1 MAHPGASVRQIH
13 TAGSGAPRDTGKQMF
28 PIDVKELSPRNHDLR
43 ARRLCRLKRLVER
56 HDYQVDPEQIA
67 RGMIRE
73 AFSDED
79 FRRLVD

>member
-1 MAHPGASVRQIH
+1 
-13 TAGSGAPRDTGKQMF
+13 MF
-28 PIDVKELSPRNHDLR
+28 PFDVKELLPRNHDLR

-73 AFSDED
+73 ALSDEAS
-79 FRRLVD
+79 RRLVD

>member
-13 TAGSGAPRDTGKQMF
+13 TAGSGDPRDTGKQMYPF
-28 PIDVKELSPRNHDLR
+28 DVKELLTRNHDLR

-67 RGMIRE
+67 RSMIRE
-73 AFSDED
+73 AFSDEAS
-79 FRRLVD
+79 RRLVD